1 MTQEPDL
8 AQVVSYGKRITD
20 LALANPDSTAI
31 VFAASD
37 GTDLEISWRELDARS
52 SQVARLLASRGAGPG
67 DLVAC
72 GLPNSPE
79 HFYVTI
85 GAWKAGAGIVPV
97 RWDLPVW
104 ERDRLLEVVDAKLLV
119 GDHEDSAVPVI
130 TTDEVRASTSL
141 PSDPLPDVVPCPAS
155 GIASSGSTGRPK
167 LIVSPLPGAE
177 IPGSMPPMP
186 SVYVEMPAKLPQ
198 LIPAPLYHTNGF
210 LVAHMSLRNNQL
222 TVVME
227 KFDAE
232 RALRLIDRWK
242 LACFTAVPTM
252 LARMAR
258 AADACACDLSSLFYV
273 MQGGAPIPDWV
284 VDKWIELVGAERFYM
299 AYGSSERVGLTI
311 IRADEWQHH
320 RGSVGR
326 GYQTLIRIL
335 DEEGR
340 ELPPGEIGEIFMLQ
354 PDAPGPAFE
363 YVGAA
368 APKKTP
374 DGYTSIGD
382 MGRLD
387 DDGYLYVADR
397 RSDMIVTGGANVFPA
412 EVEAALSEHPL
423 VHDVVVVGLPDPEWG
438 RRVHAIVEPTDVANP
453 PTVADLDAHTRAR
466 VAAYKV
472 PKEYEIIDR
481 MPRNEAG
488 KLNRANLAAERDPAG
503 ARSDPAEAPTS

>member
-1 MTQEPDL
+1 MTQTPDSS
-8 AQVVSYGKRITD
+8 AVVSYGKRITD
-20 LALANPDSTAI
+20 LAVATPDDTAL

-37 GTDLEISWRELDARS
+37 GTDLEISWRELDERT
-52 SQVARLLASRGAGPG
+52 SQVARLLASRGAGLG

-85 GAWKAGAGIVPV
+85 GAWKAGAGCVPV

-104 ERDRLLEVVDAKLLV
+104 ERERVLEVAHAMLLV
-119 GDHEDSAVPVI
+119 GDHVDSSVAVI
-130 TTDEVRASTSL
+130 TTREIRATTTL

-155 GIASSGSTGRPK
+155 GIASSGSTGKPK
-167 LIVSPLPGAE
+167 IIVSPMPGSEVPGAQL
-177 IPGSMPPMP
+177 PMP
-186 SVYVEMPAKLPQ
+186 SAYVEIPAHLPQ

-210 LVAHMSLRNNQL
+210 LVAHMSLRNHQL

-227 KFDAE
+227 RFDAA
-232 RALRLIDRWK
+232 RALALIERWR

-258 AADACACDLSSLFYV
+258 ASHERTYDLSSLFYV

-284 VDKWIELVGAERFYM
+284 VDTWIELVGADRFYM
-299 AYGSSERVGLTI
+299 TYGSSERVGLTI
-311 IRADEWQHH
+311 VRADEWQHH
-320 RGSVGR
+320 RGTVGR

-335 DEEGR
+335 DDDGHD
-340 ELPPGEIGEIFMLQ
+340 LPAGEVGEIFMVQ
-354 PDAPGPAFE
+354 PDAPGPAFA
-363 YVGAA
+363 YVGAV
-368 APKKTP
+368 APKQTP

-387 DDGYLYVADR
+387 EDGFLYIADR

-438 RRVHAIVEPTDVANP
+438 RRVHAIVEPTDIADP

-488 KLNRANLAAERDPAG
+488 KVNRTNLAAERAPA
-503 ARSDPAEAPTS
+503 DT